1 MLARVYVE
9 SANRSTSSPKGGAM
23 STRFE
28 PVVCPEGGCGF
39 SNVVTAEN
47 AIIDCTSGH
56 PELKHLR
63 VKCGGCS
70 RTIPVTTEANLQL
83 AHELDFGVRLW
94 SGVRSEVVQMFADRQ
109 RHRVS

>member
-1 MLARVYVE
+1 MFVRVYVG

-23 STRFE
+23 STRFR
-28 PVVCPEGGCGF
+28 PVVCPESGCGF
-39 SNVVTAEN
+39 SNAVIAEN
-47 AIIDCTSGH
+47 TIIDCTSGH

-63 VKCGGCS
+63 VRCGGCS
-70 RTIPVTTEANLQL
+70 KTIPVTTGEGLQL

-94 SGVRSEVVQMFADRQ
+94 NEVRPDVVEMFADRE